1 MIALIRGTIAIKT
14 PHNIVIDVG
23 GVGYDIITPLS
34 TFYLLPDPP
43 EKTELY
49 IHTNVREDAIQLFGF
64 LTMLEKALFLLLI
77 GVNGIGPKLAV
88 NILSGIGPAE
98 LLNAISTGNILKI
111 QTIPGVG
118 KKMSE
123 RIILELKDKTD
134 KLVRSGTVDEPDEP
148 APVIKG
154 FTHSIDEDAF
164 SALINLGY
172 SAKAAEQ
179 AIRKAKE
186 TLPDPT
192 LEELIRVAL
201 RPLA

>member
-14 PHNIVIDVG
+14 PQNVIVDVG

-43 EKTELY
+43 GEVNLY

-64 LTMLEKALFLLLI
+64 LSMLEKALFLLLI

-88 NILSGIGPAE
+88 NILSGIGPNE
-98 LLNAISTGNILKI
+98 LLNAISMGDIFKI
-111 QTIPGVG
+111 QAIPGIG

-123 RIILELKDKTD
+123 RIILELKDRTG
-134 KLVRSGTVDEPDEP
+134 KLLRSDTVDKPM
-148 APVIKG
+148 PVIED
-154 FTHSIDEDAF
+154 FIHNIDDDAL
-164 SALINLGY
+164 SALVNLGY
-172 SAKAAEQ
+172 SVKAAEQ

-186 TLPDPT
+186 TLTDPT

>member
-1 MIALIRGTIAIKT
+1 MIALIRGAIAIKT
-14 PHNIVIDVG
+14 PQNVIVDVG

-43 EKTELY
+43 EEVCLY

-64 LTMLEKALFLLLI
+64 LSMLEKALFLLLI

-88 NILSGIGPAE
+88 NILSGIGPNE
-98 LLNAISTGNILKI
+98 LLNAISTGDIFKM
-111 QTIPGVG
+111 QAIPGIG
-118 KKMSE
+118 KKISE
-123 RIILELKDKTD
+123 RIILELKDKTGKIIRPD
-134 KLVRSGTVDEPDEP
+134 TVDKPVP
-148 APVIKG
+148 AVESFIHNIEK
-154 FTHSIDEDAF
+154 DAL
-164 SALINLGY
+164 SALVNLGY
-172 SAKAAEQ
+172 PVKAAEQ

-186 TLPDPT
+186 TLTNPT

>member
-14 PHNIVIDVG
+14 PQNIVIDVG

-77 GVNGIGPKLAV
+77 GVNGIGPKLAI
-88 NILSGIGPAE
+88 NILSGIGPDE

-134 KLVRSGTVDEPDEP
+134 KLIRSDTVDEP

-164 SALINLGY
+164 SALVNLGY

>member
-14 PHNIVIDVG
+14 PQNVIVDVG

-43 EKTELY
+43 GEVSLY

-64 LTMLEKALFLLLI
+64 LSMLEKALFLLLI

-88 NILSGIGPAE
+88 NILSGIGPNE
-98 LLNAISTGNILKI
+98 LLNAISMGDIFKI
-111 QTIPGVG
+111 QAIPGIG

-123 RIILELKDKTD
+123 RIILELKDRTG
-134 KLVRSGTVDEPDEP
+134 KLLRSDTVDKPM
-148 APVIKG
+148 PVIED
-154 FTHSIDEDAF
+154 FIHNIDDDAL
-164 SALINLGY
+164 SALVNLGY
-172 SAKAAEQ
+172 SVKAAEQ

-186 TLPDPT
+186 TLTDPT

>member
-1 MIALIRGTIAIKT
+1 MIALIRGAIAIKT
-14 PHNIVIDVG
+14 TQNVIVDVG
-23 GVGYDIITPLS
+23 GVGYEIITPLS

-43 EKTELY
+43 EEVSLY

-64 LTMLEKALFLLLI
+64 LSMLEKALFVLLI

-88 NILSGIGPAE
+88 NILSGIGPNE
-98 LLNAISTGNILKI
+98 LLNAISTGDIFKI
-111 QTIPGVG
+111 QAIPGIG
-118 KKMSE
+118 KKISE
-123 RIILELKDKTD
+123 RIILELKDKAG
-134 KLVRSGTVDEPDEP
+134 KLVRPDSADKP
-148 APVIKG
+148 APAIETFIHHNV
-154 FTHSIDEDAF
+154 DEDAL

-172 SAKAAEQ
+172 SVKAAEQ

-186 TLPDPT
+186 ILTNPT